1 MNIKK
6 YKLVLCVVLASL
18 LTSCI
23 STKSTLQNIDNKAI
37 KPVIIN
43 NQFIL
48 TDDAPDG
55 KYGYDK
61 NHPINL
67 GFENEKYASKN
78 IALFFNSLTGPK
90 GEKITY
96 DKVETCC
103 PFPTKR
109 NVMGVGTLD
118 IYNVL
123 IEGSNKPMVLYINI
137 YEKSKVLCPKGF
149 SIKKLN

>member
-1 MNIKK
+1 MKK
-6 YKLVLCVVLASL
+6 YNFVLCSVLTVL
-18 LTSCI
+18 LISCV

-37 KPVIIN
+37 KPIVVN

-48 TDDAPDG
+48 TDNAPDG

-61 NHPINL
+61 NYPINL
-67 GFENEKYASKN
+67 GFENEKFATKN
-78 IALFFNSLTGPK
+78 IALFFNSLAGPE

-109 NVMGVGTLD
+109 NIMGVGTLD

-123 IEGSNKPMVLYINI
+123 IDGNTKPLVLYINI

>member
-1 MNIKK
+1 MKK
-6 YKLVLCVVLASL
+6 YNFVLCSVLCIL
-18 LTSCI
+18 FISCV

-37 KPVIIN
+37 KPIVAN

-48 TDDAPDG
+48 TDNALDG

-61 NHPINL
+61 NYPINL

-137 YEKSKVLCPKGF
+137 YEKSKVLCPIGF